1 MLTDCGSSAQLL
13 ARRRVDTNL
22 SSGASAKNR
31 RTQKA
36 RKPIGSRSFTPGLKP
51 RPPKE
56 KTFSAIRETVPSQQA
71 LERQVLAKGSAQGKR
86 KSGGEV

>member
-1 MLTDCGSSAQLL
+1 LTTFLQGL
-13 ARRRVDTNL
+13 
-22 SSGASAKNR
+22 
-31 RTQKA
+31 
-36 RKPIGSRSFTPGLKP
+36 KPVAYRGFTPRLKP

-86 KSGGEV
+86 KSGGKV